1 MANTESNF
9 WGNGYQ
15 EASFL
20 STATSLT
27 NAMMGLTQEITASV
41 KTTLPA
47 AAVGSV
53 FAFRV
58 GAPNLTVKIAPA
70 STETMTGMGFTPTA
84 SWILTL
90 TNCPAGATVILLAS
104 TAANWN
110 IILCNLGGAAR
121 SALTYAVT

>member
-1 MANTESNF
+1 MANTENDF

-27 NAMMGLTQEITASV
+27 NAMMGITQEITASV

-47 AAVGSV
+47 AAVGSL

-70 STETMTGMGFTPTA
+70 STEQMTGMGFTPTN

-90 TNCPAGATVILLAS
+90 TNAPAGSTIILIGSS
-104 TAANWN
+104 TTNWN
-110 IILCNLGGAAR
+110 IAFVNLGGAAR
-121 SALTYAVT
+121 SVLTYAVT